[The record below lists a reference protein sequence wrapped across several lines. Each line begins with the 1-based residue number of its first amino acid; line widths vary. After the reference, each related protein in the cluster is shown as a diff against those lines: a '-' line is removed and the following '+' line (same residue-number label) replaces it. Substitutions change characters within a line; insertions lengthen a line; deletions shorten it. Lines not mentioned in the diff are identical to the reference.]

1 MYAPNLKLL
10 IAGGLLTLNLASQAA
25 PAYQS
30 AQDADHP
37 LACCLASE
45 WTLTAPAGNQG
56 PIQAQATQAAAN
68 AESGAARCQTELG
81 DLSCCIGSEWVLGQS
96 EPANRSSQP
105 EAAPAAA
112 ASEEFCC
119 LASEYFVH

>member
-1 MYAPNLKLL
+1 MNARNLKLL
-10 IAGGLLTLNLASQAA
+10 IAGGLLTLNLAAQAA

-45 WTLTAPAGNQG
+45 WTLTAPTGNPT
-56 PIQAQATQAAAN
+56 PIQPAGSQAATP
-68 AESGAARCQTELG
+68 SGPQYAQCQIELG
-81 DLSCCIGSEWVLGQS
+81 DLSCCIGAEWVLGQ
-96 EPANRSSQP
+96 ENPAAPSGTAQS
-105 EAAPAAA
+105 APAAEA
-112 ASEEFCC
+112 PEEFCC